1 MKKWLWA
8 LKYTS
13 AKILILSSRMEA
25 FREVNQRLQERW
37 VGQIGPCE
45 AINRLLTWADFRNCN
60 IFVRKINC
68 VVATNGGPWS
78 EDLRWIK
85 NGGVK
90 EIVNEQIIQTMKFEI
105 PNGGCTPLAT
115 RKPHRTTKHAIEKQ
129 TEWAQAAFI
138 YCNDT
143 KKYPMAQKKKRNK
156 NLRSTFA

>member
-1 MKKWLWA
+1 MFQRKKL
-8 LKYTS
+8 
-13 AKILILSSRMEA
+13 E
-25 FREVNQRLQERW
+25 NN
-37 VGQIGPCE
+37 
-45 AINRLLTWADFRNCN
+45 INRLLTWADFRNCN

-78 EDLRWIK
+78 EDLRWI
-85 NGGVK
+85 K

-143 KKYPMAQKKKRNK
+143 KKYPMAQKKTKQKSSFNICI
-156 NLRSTFA
+156 NCHLVGNGANWMITTIP

>member
-1 MKKWLWA
+1 MK
-8 LKYTS
+8 
-13 AKILILSSRMEA
+13 
-25 FREVNQRLQERW
+25 VNGYFFFTVLEF
-37 VGQIGPCE
+37 E

-143 KKYPMAQKKKRNK
+143 KKYPMAQKKNETKIFVQHLHKLSLSRK
-156 NLRSTFA
+156 WS